1 MKFYKIPIG
10 YKIVGIFC
18 SSTKFGSA
26 TYPNEYIIVDLIE

>member
-10 YKIVGIFC
+10 YKIVDIFY
-18 SSTKFGSA
+18 SSTTFGSA